1 MTPKILVASLI
12 ALVAATT
19 ATAQS
24 DKVTLHNGTVVK
36 DIKVISF
43 DVRNLRLRRRGST
56 ESIASDQIAKVE
68 LAKFERVYARG
79 MREPGIMLTM
89 AREQLAAKNM
99 VMAQLG
105 FIGAAKTFFDYSS
118 PSEAVS
124 ALNELRT
131 VMPEAGLV
139 PEVHRMKFEYYLGT
153 GPKGAGNALKVAKKY
168 ESDAIGGA
176 WPSGFSVEA
185 KFLIAISTPATPP
198 EYQTKLRGIISQ
210 ARATNPVISHRAN
223 VELAHS
229 LRKTDQ
235 VDEAKRIYDNIVK
248 RTNVDQN
255 SRAGAYLGLGQIM
268 YNTGD
273 KAKAREALLMFLRV
287 RLETRDAWPS
297 LQAEAL
303 YSSMQAARKWGGPES
318 NYIRSRCRRMLLN
331 EFPNSEWAKQAK
343 N

>member
-1 MTPKILVASLI
+1 MTPKILAASLI
-12 ALVAATT
+12 ALVVATA

-36 DIKVISF
+36 DIKVISY
-43 DVRNLRLRRRGST
+43 DVRNLRLRRSGST

-68 LAKFERVYARG
+68 LGKFEKVYARG

-89 AREQLAAKNM
+89 AREQLAANNM

-118 PSEAVS
+118 PAEAVS

-131 VMPEAGLV
+131 VMPEAGFV

-198 EYQTKLRGIISQ
+198 EYQTKLRGIITQ

-229 LRKTDQ
+229 LRKTNQ

-248 RTNVDQN
+248 RTNVDQS

-318 NYIRSRCRRMLLN
+318 SYIRSRCRRMLLN